1 LNRKNKELVPNPVA
15 YGTQPPTPFE
25 QPERSNLPLFCRGTP
40 MFTSNRYRDKAAEYA
55 ERGEN
60 ANGSREVKE
69 FARLEK
75 NFTTLADNEQWL
87 SESYQRTVQACV
99 VDPPGSSGLAE
110 QEEHVL
116 RCIGAA
122 VIMQW
127 SGLPADIRRQLFD
140 CASTMG
146 DALDI
151 ASLRERI
158 ARFVHKHQDAPAE
171 SNKTTQ
177 AVQGVSSST
186 PSSPAAVGPANPAER
201 ADGC

>member
-1 LNRKNKELVPNPVA
+1 
-15 YGTQPPTPFE
+15 
-25 QPERSNLPLFCRGTP
+25 
-40 MFTSNRYRDKAAEYA
+40 MFTPDQFRAKAAEYA
-55 ERGEN
+55 ERIKSSTG
-60 ANGSREVKE
+60 ANQTSE
-69 FARLEK
+69 FRALEQR
-75 NFTTLADNEQWL
+75 FTALADNEQWL